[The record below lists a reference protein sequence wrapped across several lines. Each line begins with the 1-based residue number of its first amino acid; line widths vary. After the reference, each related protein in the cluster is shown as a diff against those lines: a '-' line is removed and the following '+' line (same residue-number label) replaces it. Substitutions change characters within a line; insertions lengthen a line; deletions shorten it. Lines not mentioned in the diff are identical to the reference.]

1 MSRRD
6 EDSPHRRR
14 LGRKTKRTILI
25 VGEGRETEPNYFH
38 GLKQVQSVRDRY
50 AATIKRGDGGSRVQ
64 IVKEAVNRKRD
75 HGRQYDEAWCVFDT
89 ESLGSAE
96 AIKDYQDAIA
106 LAKQNGIRAAVSNP
120 SFEVWLLAH
129 FARSSRQFLD
139 GDAVIVE
146 LNKAWQ
152 RSFRCDYDK
161 SDADVYAKLDHL
173 KEAAI
178 ENARS
183 VREKDHHGKAD
194 IAECN
199 SSTEVHLLVERLL
212 RGDDSQASA

>member
-1 MSRRD
+1 MSKRD
-6 EDSPHRRR
+6 NDFPRRRR
-14 LGRKTKRTILI
+14 LGRKKKRTILI

-38 GLKQVQSVRDRY
+38 GLKLVQTVRDRY

-64 IVKEAVNRKRD
+64 IVREAVNRKRD
-75 HGRQYDEAWCVFDT
+75 CGQEYDEAWCVFDT
-89 ESLGSAE
+89 ESLQSAE
-96 AIKDYQDAIA
+96 AVKDYQDAIA

-129 FARSSRQFLD
+129 FTRSSRQFLN

-146 LNKAWQ
+146 LNKAW
-152 RSFRCDYDK
+152 RGSFHRDYDK

-173 KEAAI
+173 TDVAI
-178 ENARS
+178 KNARS

-199 SSTEVHLLVERLL
+199 SATEVHVLVERLL
-212 RGDDSQASA
+212 RGDDAQASA